1 MTREEYLD
9 ISIKHCDE
17 VIEQFKSELE
27 GEKDIYVIGILK
39 NFIADWEQNKLR
51 YLNLKSSFLS

>member
-9 ISIKHCDE
+9 ISIKHCDD
-17 VIEQFKSELE
+17 VIEQFKRELE
-27 GEKDIYVIGILK
+27 GEKDNYVIDILK

-51 YLNLKSSFLS
+51 YLGLKG